1 MDTLTTPS
9 VSSALRVPSRTLTSS
24 RDFLHLKNPTAHLPH
39 RSPSRTSN
47 SISKPPNF
55 LSTPQTLN
63 PSIPFS
69 TPRRSSSPLLH
80 RRPAS
85 GYAAALL
92 DASQSTG
99 TIHSVAKDVGRFSK
113 LLRGKRIGR
122 VLNDPLVGD
131 EEKGRLVKEI
141 AVKGGFERQVV
152 KLTKMLI
159 EKSKLS
165 ILTEV
170 FSEFERVYDEL
181 CGTEVVMVSSSKKM
195 EEEELIGIAKN
206 VQRLSGAIKVKVRSF
221 IHGGLMV

>member
-1 MDTLTTPS
+1 M
-9 VSSALRVPSRTLTSS
+9 
-24 RDFLHLKNPTAHLPH
+24 
-39 RSPSRTSN
+39 
-47 SISKPPNF
+47 
-55 LSTPQTLN
+55 
-63 PSIPFS
+63 
-69 TPRRSSSPLLH
+69 
-80 RRPAS
+80 
-85 GYAAALL
+85 
-92 DASQSTG
+92 
-99 TIHSVAKDVGRFSK
+99 
-113 LLRGKRIGR
+113 
-122 VLNDPLVGD
+122 NDPLVGD

-152 KLTKMLI
+152 KLTKLLI

>member
-39 RSPSRTSN
+39 RSPSR
-47 SISKPPNF
+47 
-55 LSTPQTLN
+55 
-63 PSIPFS
+63 
-69 TPRRSSSPLLH
+69 
-80 RRPAS
+80 
-85 GYAAALL
+85 YAAALL